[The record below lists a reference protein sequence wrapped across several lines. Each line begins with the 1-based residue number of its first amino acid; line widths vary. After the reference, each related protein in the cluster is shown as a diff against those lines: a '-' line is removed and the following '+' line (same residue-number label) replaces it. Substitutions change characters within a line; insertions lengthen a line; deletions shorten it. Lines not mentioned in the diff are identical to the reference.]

1 MRSKAS
7 NVVRKVSN
15 PAVHTEQVVRVPE
28 TANYA
33 VSATLLINLKT
44 VQHLAKNAI
53 NVVLRIISV
62 HAVDLQEIMNKALCR
77 GRTPTHGRST
87 ERHHRPGRGRR
98 SRSRSHSRSGSQTRN
113 THSIEIDR
121 YDIDDI
127 DVLKT
132 FHSISRSKTVAAIS
146 NDTDPDG
153 KMKILTKLKS
163 QVAQQTCSRHHGS
176 ESQ

>member
-15 PAVHTEQVVRVPE
+15 PAVHTEQAVRVPE

-62 HAVDLQEIMNKALCR
+62 HAVDLQEVMDKAQTDAEVEHPHMEGALR
-77 GRTPTHGRST
+77 DITDPAEAGAPDPDHVQGVVHRLETPIALKLTSMT
-87 ERHHRPGRGRR
+87 LMISMYLELFIVFPGQRQLQQ
-98 SRSRSHSRSGSQTRN
+98 SQT
-113 THSIEIDR
+113 T
-121 YDIDDI
+121 
-127 DVLKT
+127 
-132 FHSISRSKTVAAIS
+132 
-146 NDTDPDG
+146 
-153 KMKILTKLKS
+153 
-163 QVAQQTCSRHHGS
+163 QTQMVR
-176 ESQ
+176 